1 MSRFTE
7 SPELVVMRSRFI
19 DPFPPIFSVNDGWY
33 GLLLALDARLRSVDE
48 YYRLYQVKEKF
59 GALRVYPSA
68 SDENKQVEL
77 DQVALRFS
85 VASMFI
91 CEKCGSP
98 GRLRKDGRGWYFTA
112 CAHHSGDYPP
122 LPYESFYSS
131 RAGKSGSPELFFE
144 DLLFVVHDVIAAIER
159 ILTPTP
165 QN

>member
-19 DPFPPIFSVNDGWY
+19 DPFPPIFSVNEGWY
-33 GLLLALDARLRSVDE
+33 GLLLALDARLRSIDE
-48 YYRLYQVKEKF
+48 HYRLYQVKEKF
-59 GALRVYPSA
+59 GALRVYLSA

-98 GRLRKDGRGWYFTA
+98 GRLRKDSRGWYFTA
-112 CAHHSGDYPP
+112 CDDHSANNPP
-122 LPYESFYSS
+122 LPYETFFVRGDGS
-131 RAGKSGSPELFFE
+131 RGPELFFE
-144 DLLFVVHDVIAAIER
+144 DLVGVVIDVVAAIER